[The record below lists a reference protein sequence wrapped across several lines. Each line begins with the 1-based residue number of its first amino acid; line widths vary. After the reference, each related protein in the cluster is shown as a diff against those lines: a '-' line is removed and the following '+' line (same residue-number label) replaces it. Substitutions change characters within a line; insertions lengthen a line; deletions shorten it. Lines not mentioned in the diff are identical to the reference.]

1 MKRNLDYNSLLKL
14 KNYKYFIIL
23 LSLSLLIILIIIFQF
38 GNQNFL
44 KPFNLTTLLDLI
56 SILLIVGLGQMSVML
71 TGGIDLAIGP
81 NISLSTILFV
91 ILLQR
96 FGYIGFIIPIIAASA
111 IGIINGLIVTKI
123 RIPSFI
129 GTIGMNGIVLSL
141 ALLLSKG
148 GQIPIATGFYNH
160 IELINGSIFVFKN
173 LWILTLII
181 VVIFYLIFNRTVIG
195 RNIYIIGSSEKV
207 ALFSGINVN
216 LSKIIAFMFSGF
228 AAGIVGLVLG
238 SRSFGGHASLGNPYI
253 LESIAVVTIGGV
265 ALSGGVGGILNV
277 LMGAILIAVIKN
289 GMTVIG
295 IDVIY
300 QQIILGAMIILA
312 VALTI
317 DRSKVAVIK

>member
-44 KPFNLTTLLDLI
+44 KPFNVTTLLDLI
-56 SILLIVGLGQMSVML
+56 SILLIVGLGQMSVIL
-71 TGGIDLAIGP
+71 TGGIDLTIGP

-148 GQIPIATGFYNH
+148 GQIPIAT
-160 IELINGSIFVFKN
+160 IFVFKN

>member
-44 KPFNLTTLLDLI
+44 KPFNVTTLLDLI
-56 SILLIVGLGQMSVML
+56 SILLIVGLGQMSVIL
-71 TGGIDLAIGP
+71 TGGIDLTIGP

>member
-14 KNYKYFIIL
+14 KSYKYFIIL

-44 KPFNLTTLLDLI
+44 KPFNITTLLDLI
-56 SILLIVGLGQMSVML
+56 SILLIVGLGQMSVIL
-71 TGGIDLAIGP
+71 TGGIDLTIGP

-96 FGYIGFIIPIIAASA
+96 LGYIGFIIPIIAASA

-129 GTIGMNGIVLSL
+129 ATIGMNGIVLSL

-173 LWILTLII
+173 LWIITII
-181 VVIFYLIFNRTVIG
+181 LVVIFYLIFNRTVIG

-228 AAGIVGLVLG
+228 AAGIVGVVLG

-300 QQIILGAMIILA
+300 QQIILGTMIILA